1 MEQKKNFWSSQLVR
15 VAFIAL
21 ASIAMLIPLEMVR
34 SQIKDRERHHDQSVG
49 DITYSWGTS
58 QVFTGPWIS
67 YKYQKALA
75 QGKGFETVSETLYP
89 ENLSYR
95 VKSTTKTLH
104 RSIYDVPVYTAEI
117 TVLGNFVLEGKL
129 PGTENADLLFGL
141 SGLKGIQGNPEI
153 TFGGTS
159 LKVKAE
165 ESNLKAEIKLPAG
178 AAEGDSV
185 PFEMTMKINGS
196 ESLFFRP
203 AGNLTTVDMDS
214 DYPNPSF
221 TGDFLPVE
229 REVGEN
235 GFTARWEV
243 SQITLSSPATG
254 GFGVRLIEPVTQYRQ
269 SERALK
275 YGILVIFLIFFAG
288 FAVEMISGKPI
299 NYIQYLVIGA
309 SLVLFYALLLAFSDF
324 LSFGLSY
331 LIAAAMTTIA
341 LGAYFIAIVKRKW
354 AYILTALVALAYL
367 VIYILLQMETF
378 AFLAGTLL
386 LFAILCLVMYLTRNL
401 QSGSSDTENVQ
412 NTN

>member
-1 MEQKKNFWSSQLVR
+1 METKNDFWHSQIVR
-15 VAFIAL
+15 ILFIGL
-21 ASIAMLIPLEMVR
+21 ASLAMLIPLEMVR
-34 SQIKDRERHHDQSVG
+34 SQINDRERHHTESVN
-49 DITYSWGTS
+49 DITGSWGTS
-58 QVFTGPWIS
+58 QIFTGPWLS
-67 YKYQKALA
+67 YKYQRMLA
-75 QGKGFETVSETLYP
+75 PGKGYETVTGTIYP
-89 ENLSYR
+89 DNLSYS
-95 VKSTTKTLH
+95 VNSVTKMLH
-104 RSIYDVPVYTAEI
+104 RSIYDVPVYTAEV
-117 TVLGNFVLEGKL
+117 TVEGNFILDAEI
-129 PGTENADLLFGL
+129 PGVTGRELLFGL
-141 SGLKGIQGNPEI
+141 SGLKGIQGNPEFI
-153 TFGGTS
+153 LDGKA
-159 LKVKAE
+159 LKVKSE
-165 ESNLKAEIKLPAG
+165 ENNLKAEIKIPAG

-185 PFEMTMKINGS
+185 PFRLVMKINGS

-203 AGNLTTVDMDS
+203 AGNLTTVEMNS

-243 SQITLSSPATG
+243 SQITMSSPTTG

-288 FAVEMISGKPI
+288 FAVEMISKKPI

-331 LIAAAMTTIA
+331 LIAAAMTTCA
-341 LGAYFIAIVKRKW
+341 LGGYFIAIVKGKW
-354 AYILTALVALAYL
+354 AYILTALVAIAYL

-401 QSGSSDTENVQ
+401 QNGDSETESVQ

>member
-1 MEQKKNFWSSQLVR
+1 
-15 VAFIAL
+15 
-21 ASIAMLIPLEMVR
+21 
-34 SQIKDRERHHDQSVG
+34 
-49 DITYSWGTS
+49 
-58 QVFTGPWIS
+58 
-67 YKYQKALA
+67 
-75 QGKGFETVSETLYP
+75 
-89 ENLSYR
+89 
-95 VKSTTKTLH
+95 
-104 RSIYDVPVYTAEI
+104 
-117 TVLGNFVLEGKL
+117 
-129 PGTENADLLFGL
+129 
-141 SGLKGIQGNPEI
+141 
-153 TFGGTS
+153 
-159 LKVKAE
+159 
-165 ESNLKAEIKLPAG
+165 
-178 AAEGDSV
+178 
-185 PFEMTMKINGS
+185 MKINGS

-203 AGNLTTVDMDS
+203 AGNLTTVEMTS

-243 SQITLSSPATG
+243 SQITMSSPTTG

-288 FAVEMISGKPI
+288 FAVEMISKKPI

-331 LIAAAMTTIA
+331 LIAAAMTTCA
-341 LGAYFIAIVKRKW
+341 LGAYFIAIVKGKW
-354 AYILTALVALAYL
+354 AYILTALVAIAYL

-401 QSGSSDTENVQ
+401 QNGASETESVQ

>member
-1 MEQKKNFWSSQLVR
+1 METKNDFWHSQIVR
-15 VAFIAL
+15 ILFIGL
-21 ASIAMLIPLEMVR
+21 ASLAMLIPLEMVR
-34 SQIKDRERHHDQSVG
+34 SQINDRARHHTESVN
-49 DITYSWGTS
+49 DITGSWGTS
-58 QVFTGPWIS
+58 QIFTGPWLS
-67 YKYQKALA
+67 YKYQKMLA
-75 QGKGFETVSETLYP
+75 PGKGYETVTGTIYP
-89 ENLSYR
+89 DNLSYS
-95 VKSTTKTLH
+95 VNSVTKMLH
-104 RSIYDVPVYTAEI
+104 RSIYDVPVYTAEV
-117 TVLGNFVLEGKL
+117 TVEGNFILDAEI
-129 PGTENADLLFGL
+129 PGVTGGELLFGL
-141 SGLKGIQGNPEI
+141 SGLKGIQGNPEFI
-153 TFGGTS
+153 LDGKA
-159 LKVKAE
+159 LKVKSE
-165 ESNLKAEIKLPAG
+165 ENNLKAEIKIPAG

-185 PFEMTMKINGS
+185 PFRLVMKINGS

-203 AGNLTTVDMDS
+203 AGNLTTVEMNS

-243 SQITLSSPATG
+243 SQITMSSPTTG

-288 FAVEMISGKPI
+288 FAVEMISKKPI

-331 LIAAAMTTIA
+331 LIAAAMTTCA
-341 LGAYFIAIVKRKW
+341 LGAYFIAIVKGKW
-354 AYILTALVALAYL
+354 AYILTALVAIAYL

-401 QSGSSDTENVQ
+401 QNGASETGSVQ